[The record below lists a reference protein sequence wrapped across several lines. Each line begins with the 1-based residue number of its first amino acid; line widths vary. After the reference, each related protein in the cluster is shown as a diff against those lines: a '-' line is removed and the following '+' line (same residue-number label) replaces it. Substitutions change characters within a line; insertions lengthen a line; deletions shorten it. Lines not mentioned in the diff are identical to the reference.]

1 MKGKIN
7 RYSKDISLKKNLW
20 EEEKKKQQFFFFMV
34 FYISHKSDV
43 KIFFK

>member
-7 RYSKDISLKKNLW
+7 RYSKGISLKKNLW
-20 EEEKKKQQFFFFMV
+20 EEEKKKQQFFFMV